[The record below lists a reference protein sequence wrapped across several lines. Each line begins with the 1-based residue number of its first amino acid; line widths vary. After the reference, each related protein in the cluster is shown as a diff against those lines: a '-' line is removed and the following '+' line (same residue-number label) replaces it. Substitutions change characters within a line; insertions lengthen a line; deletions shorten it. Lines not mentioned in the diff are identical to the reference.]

1 MNLIEINYSC
11 NVYILVHGIFLKVV
25 AIIYKKMAK
34 HVISFEFFFLAFSA
48 MMPHGVSLKNPKN
61 DKNIGK
67 FCQNLI
73 IHHF

>member
-1 MNLIEINYSC
+1 
-11 NVYILVHGIFLKVV
+11 
-25 AIIYKKMAK
+25 MAK

-73 IHHF
+73 IHHFQSKRTHTYIFSTIISFLPK

>member
-1 MNLIEINYSC
+1 
-11 NVYILVHGIFLKVV
+11 
-25 AIIYKKMAK
+25 MAK

-67 FCQNLI
+67 FLSKSNNTPFLE
-73 IHHF
+73 